1 MNLHRLQT
9 KLNQLHPSFL
19 AKEVDDAVVLTGNCD
34 DYSLIVQAGKLAVDK
49 KRYRGVVNN
58 IHLSDHPLTSVPA
71 PTFYDQ
77 TLEGLCPDV
86 IIIGGGIIGCS
97 IARELSKWDLNVYVL
112 DKSSDVGMHGS
123 SRNDGMIHP
132 GIDLTP
138 KLKKGI
144 YNRLGNELYSKV
156 SSELQVPFERRGSYL
171 VFNKSWMRIGMML
184 YLRYKSS
191 INKIPM
197 VRYVSQREL
206 LKKEPEVGKQFKGAA
221 YFPSTGYVSPY
232 LMTIA
237 YAENA
242 IQNGVTFSLNTT
254 VLGLSVSNHHME
266 SVQTNRG
273 TLFPKVVINAAGVF
287 ADVIAEMANDRF
299 YTIHPRK
306 GTIAILDKKSAGLTE
321 TSIGD
326 PFHDPQRQN
335 TKGGGVVRTVDNNI
349 LIGPDAVETPLREDY
364 TTDQQQL
371 DQLISKFTW
380 VTPNLNRGSI
390 ITYFS
395 GIRAAT
401 YEEDFI
407 VEPSKRIE
415 NFIHVAGIQSP
426 GITAAPAIALDVEQM
441 ALQILGSY
449 QVINKNPSYNPY
461 RKSIPDPRKMTSIER
476 EQLIKNDP
484 EFGVILCRCEQ
495 ITKGE
500 IRAAIRSPLP
510 ATTLD
515 AVKRRVRAGMGRC
528 QGSFCGPLVLAMLA
542 EEQHVP
548 LNRIEKSG
556 KGSTILCAPTKGGES
571 HEIHL

>member
-1 MNLHRLQT
+1 MKLQRLQS
-9 KLNQLHPSFL
+9 KLLNLHPSFQANEL
-19 AKEVDDAVVLTGNCD
+19 EDTIVLTGTCD
-34 DYSLIVQAGKLAVDK
+34 DYTLIVQAGKLAVDK
-49 KRYRGVVNN
+49 RRYHGVVNK
-58 IHLSDHPLTSVPA
+58 IQLSNTPPATVPPPA
-71 PTFYDQ
+71 FFDQ
-77 TLEGLCPDV
+77 ALEGICPDV
-86 IIIGGGIIGCS
+86 VIIGGGIIGCS
-97 IARELSKWDLNVYVL
+97 IARELSKWSLNIYVL
-112 DKSSDVGMHGS
+112 EKSSDVAMHGS

-144 YNRLGNELYSKV
+144 YNRRGNELYSKV

-171 VFNKSWMRIGMML
+171 VFNKAWMRIGMML

-197 VRYVSQREL
+197 VRFVTQKQL
-206 LKKEPEVGKQFKGAA
+206 LAKEPEVGKHFKGAA

-232 LMTIA
+232 LTTIA

-242 IQNGVTFSLNTT
+242 IQNGVIFSLNTT
-254 VLGLSVSNHHME
+254 VLGFSITKNKIE
-266 SVQTNRG
+266 GVQTNRG
-273 TLFPKVVINAAGVF
+273 TLHPKIVINAAGVF
-287 ADVIAEMANDRF
+287 ADLIAEMANDRF

-335 TKGGGVVRTVDNNI
+335 TKGGGVVRTVDQNI
-349 LIGPDAVETPLREDY
+349 LVGPDAFETPLREDY
-364 TTDQQQL
+364 ATDRKQL

-380 VTPNLNRGSI
+380 VTPNLSKSSI

-401 YEEDFI
+401 YEEDFV
-407 VEPSKRIE
+407 VEPSKKIE

-426 GITAAPAIALDVEQM
+426 GITAAPAIALDVEYM
-441 ALQILGSY
+441 TINILGNY
-449 QVINKNPSYNPY
+449 QKVCKNPTYNPS
-461 RKSIPDPRKMTSIER
+461 RKSIPNPRNMTSFER
-476 EQLIKNDP
+476 EQLIKNEP
-484 EFGVILCRCEQ
+484 EFGVIICRCEQ

-510 ATTLD
+510 ANSLD
-515 AVKRRVRAGMGRC
+515 AVKRRVRSGMGRC
-528 QGSFCGPLVLAMLA
+528 QGSFCGPLVLSMIA
-542 EEQHVP
+542 EELRVP
-548 LNRIEKSG
+548 PNQIEKSG
-556 KGSTILCAPTKGGES
+556 KGSTILFNPTKGGEH
-571 HEIHL
+571 HELHL